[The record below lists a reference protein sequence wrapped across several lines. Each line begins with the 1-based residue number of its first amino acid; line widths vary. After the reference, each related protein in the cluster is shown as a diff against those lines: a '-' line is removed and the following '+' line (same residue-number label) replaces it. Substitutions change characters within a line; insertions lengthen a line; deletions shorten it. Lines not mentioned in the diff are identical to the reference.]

1 MLKRVAALILFLAIF
16 FAFYGAANYYVFTS
30 LVQALALPAWARLP
44 MGAAVLILALAYPL
58 AQSFRSRLRLGWL
71 LYAGALWMGFL
82 SIAVAVFAVGDLLY
96 LLFFLELKTGA
107 GIVAV
112 LLFLLAFFLARRGP
126 GLKQVRLRSEK
137 LSQPLRIVHLSDLH
151 LGALTSC
158 RQLEGT
164 LARVD
169 GLEADLVVIT
179 GDLVEDS
186 FAQVQEFVP
195 LFRAIKVRYGVHAV
209 SGNHEH
215 YQGIEHFHDFCR
227 AAGITVLD
235 GKALQ
240 VAPGVNLL
248 GLGGEVTRAGKG
260 FSRRVRGLLSGTKS
274 GDYNIFLLHHPVGFA
289 TASKLGV
296 DLQLSGHT
304 HRGQLLPFNLLVPL
318 VYRHYYGIHRRDGAY
333 IYTTSGAG
341 TWGPPLR
348 LGSSSEIVQ
357 IDLY

>member
-151 LGALTSC
+151 LGALTSR

-274 GDYNIFLLHHPVGFA
+274 GDYNIFLLHHPWALPQPVNGRRPA
-289 TASKLGV
+289 V
-296 DLQLSGHT
+296 VGHT
-304 HRGQLLPFNLLVPL
+304 RGQRLPFNLLVLL
-318 VYRHYYGIHRRDGAY
+318 VYRHYYGIHRRDGATLHHIGRGHLGPSCAQVPVPKLFRL
-333 IYTTSGAG
+333 IY
-341 TWGPPLR
+341 
-348 LGSSSEIVQ
+348 
-357 IDLY
+357 